1 MLETCMLS
9 LSKKSVF
16 LASLFASSLLLGGC
30 QTVNTTQGGTV
41 GVNRTQIMSPLVSS
55 QQLEQQATLTY
66 ANLMTKET
74 QKGDL
79 NPDPAQTARV
89 RRIASRLIPQTAV
102 FRPDALKWNWQVNVI
117 RSNEVNAWCMPG
129 GKIAIYT
136 GIITQLKLSDD
147 EIAAIMGHEIAHALR
162 EHAREQASEQ
172 SLAQIGMVGAALA
185 GAGQNTVNAAGQ
197 LYQLGIGLPH
207 SRTHETEAD
216 RIGVELAA
224 RAGYDPRAAIGLW
237 QKMAQLGG
245 SKPPEFLSTHPSA
258 STRLADLQVY
268 AAKVMPLYQQS
279 KRN

>member
-1 MLETCMLS
+1 MQAILKTRCL
-9 LSKKSVF
+9 V
-16 LASLFASSLLLGGC
+16 ASLMAASLLLVGGC
-30 QTVNTTQGGTV
+30 QTVNTTQGGLV

-66 ANLMTKET
+66 SSLLSKET

-102 FRPDALKWNWQVNVI
+102 FRPDALKWDWQVNVI

-136 GIITQLKLSDD
+136 GIITQLNLNDD

-172 SLAQIGMVGAALA
+172 SLAQIGALGAVLA
-185 GAGQNTVNAAGQ
+185 GAGQNTVNMAGQ

-224 RAGYDPRAAIGLW
+224 RAGYDPRAAIGMW

-258 STRLADLQVY
+258 STRIADLQVY

>member
-1 MLETCMLS
+1 MQAILKTRRL
-9 LSKKSVF
+9 V
-16 LASLFASSLLLGGC
+16 ASLMAASLLLVGGC
-30 QTVNTTQGGTV
+30 QTVNTTQGGLV

-66 ANLMTKET
+66 SSLLSKET

-102 FRPDALKWNWQVNVI
+102 FRPDALKWDWQVNVI

-136 GIITQLKLSDD
+136 GIITQLNLNDD

-172 SLAQIGMVGAALA
+172 SLAQIGALGAVLA
-185 GAGQNTVNAAGQ
+185 GAGQNTVNMAGQ

-224 RAGYDPRAAIGLW
+224 RAGYDPRAAIGMW

-258 STRLADLQVY
+258 STRIADLQVY
-268 AAKVMPLYQQS
+268 TAKVMPLYQQS

>member
-1 MLETCMLS
+1 MPIPKIRILT
-9 LSKKSVF
+9 
-16 LASLFASSLLLGGC
+16 ASLLAASLLLLSAC
-30 QTVNTTQGGTV
+30 QTVNTTQGGVV
-41 GVNRTQIMSPLVSS
+41 GVNRTQTMSPLVSS

-66 ANLMTKET
+66 SSLLTKET

-102 FRPDALKWNWQVNVI
+102 FRPDALKWDWQVNVI

-136 GIITQLKLSDD
+136 GIITQLNLNDD

-172 SLAQIGMVGAALA
+172 SLAQIGALGAVLA
-185 GAGQNTVNAAGQ
+185 GAGQNTVNMAGQ

-237 QKMAQLGG
+237 QKMAQQGG
-245 SKPPEFLSTHPSA
+245 SRPPEFLSSHPSA
-258 STRLADLQVY
+258 STRIADLQVY

>member
-1 MLETCMLS
+1 MQAIPKNRRLITS
-9 LSKKSVF
+9 LM
-16 LASLFASSLLLGGC
+16 AASLLLSGC

-41 GVNRTQIMSPLVSS
+41 GVDRKQIMSPLVSS

-66 ANLMTKET
+66 SNLLAKET

-117 RSNEVNAWCMPG
+117 RSDEVNAWCMPG
-129 GKIAIYT
+129 GKIAIYS
-136 GIITQLKLSDD
+136 GIITQLNLSDD
-147 EIAAIMGHEIAHALR
+147 EIAAVMGHEIAHALR

-172 SLAQIGMVGAALA
+172 SLAQIGMIGAVLA
-185 GAGQNTVNAAGQ
+185 GAGQNTVNTAGQ

-207 SRTHETEAD
+207 SRTHESEAD

-258 STRLADLQVY
+258 ATRMADLQVY

>member
-1 MLETCMLS
+1 MLS

>member
-1 MLETCMLS
+1 
-9 LSKKSVF
+9 
-16 LASLFASSLLLGGC
+16 
-30 QTVNTTQGGTV
+30 
-41 GVNRTQIMSPLVSS
+41 MSPLVSS

-66 ANLMTKET
+66 SSLLSKET

-102 FRPDALKWNWQVNVI
+102 FRPDALKWDWQVNVI

-136 GIITQLKLSDD
+136 GIITQLNLNDD

-172 SLAQIGMVGAALA
+172 SLAQIGALGAVLA
-185 GAGQNTVNAAGQ
+185 GAGQNTVNMAGQ

-224 RAGYDPRAAIGLW
+224 RAGYDPRAAIGMW

-258 STRLADLQVY
+258 STRIADLQVY

>member
-1 MLETCMLS
+1 MQAILKPRRL
-9 LSKKSVF
+9 V
-16 LASLFASSLLLGGC
+16 ASLMAASLLLVGGC
-30 QTVNTTQGGTV
+30 QTVNTTQGGLV

-66 ANLMTKET
+66 SSLLSKET

-136 GIITQLKLSDD
+136 GIITQLNLNDD

-172 SLAQIGMVGAALA
+172 SLAQIGALGAVLA
-185 GAGQNTVNAAGQ
+185 GAGQNTVNMAGQ

-224 RAGYDPRAAIGLW
+224 RAGYDPRAAIGMW

-258 STRLADLQVY
+258 STRIADLQVY

>member
-1 MLETCMLS
+1 MLS

-79 NPDPAQTARV
+79 NPDPAQTERV

>member
-1 MLETCMLS
+1 MQAILKTRRL
-9 LSKKSVF
+9 V
-16 LASLFASSLLLGGC
+16 ASLMAASLLLVGGC
-30 QTVNTTQGGTV
+30 QTVNTTQGGLV

-66 ANLMTKET
+66 SSLLSKET

-136 GIITQLKLSDD
+136 GIITQLNLNDD

-172 SLAQIGMVGAALA
+172 SLAQIGALGAVLA
-185 GAGQNTVNAAGQ
+185 GAGQNTVNMAGQ

-224 RAGYDPRAAIGLW
+224 RAGYDPRAAIGMW

-258 STRLADLQVY
+258 STRIADLQVY

>member
-1 MLETCMLS
+1 MQAILKTRRL
-9 LSKKSVF
+9 V
-16 LASLFASSLLLGGC
+16 ASLMAASLLLVGGC
-30 QTVNTTQGGTV
+30 QTVNTTQGGLV

-66 ANLMTKET
+66 ASLLTKET

-136 GIITQLKLSDD
+136 GIITQLNLNDD

-172 SLAQIGMVGAALA
+172 SLAQIGALGAVLA
-185 GAGQNTVNAAGQ
+185 GAGQNTVNMAGQ

-224 RAGYDPRAAIGLW
+224 RAGYDPRAAIGMW

-258 STRLADLQVY
+258 STRIADLQVY

>member
-1 MLETCMLS
+1 MQAIPKTRRL
-9 LSKKSVF
+9 V
-16 LASLFASSLLLGGC
+16 ASLMAASLLLVGGC
-30 QTVNTTQGGTV
+30 QTVNTTQGGLV
-41 GVNRTQIMSPLVSS
+41 GVSRTQIMSPLVSS

-66 ANLMTKET
+66 SSLLTKET
-74 QKGDL
+74 QTGDL

-117 RSNEVNAWCMPG
+117 RSDEVNAWCMPG

-136 GIITQLKLSDD
+136 GIITKLKLSDD

-172 SLAQIGMVGAALA
+172 SLAQIGMVGAVLA
-185 GAGQNTVNAAGQ
+185 GAGQNTVNTAGH

-224 RAGYDPRAAIGLW
+224 RAGYDPRAAIGMW

-258 STRLADLQVY
+258 STRIADLQVY

>member
-1 MLETCMLS
+1 MPLPSRLLS
-9 LSKKSVF
+9 LMPA
-16 LASLFASSLLLGGC
+16 LLGASLLLGGC

-41 GVNRTQIMSPLVSS
+41 GVNRTQIMSPLVSG

-66 ANLMTKET
+66 ANLLTKET

-117 RSNEVNAWCMPG
+117 RSNQVNAWCMPG

-172 SLAQIGMVGAALA
+172 SLAQIGMVGAVLA

-224 RAGYDPRAAIGLW
+224 RAGYDPRAAISLW
-237 QKMAQLGG
+237 QKMAHLGG
-245 SKPPEFLSTHPSA
+245 SKPPEFLSTYPSA
-258 STRLADLQVY
+258 TTRIVDLQIHS
-268 AAKVMPLYQQS
+268 AKLMPLYQQS

>member
-1 MLETCMLS
+1 MRLPSLLS
-9 LSKKSVF
+9 
-16 LASLFASSLLLGGC
+16 SLIPTLLGASLLLGGC
-30 QTVNTTQGGTV
+30 QTVNTTQGGMV
-41 GVNRTQIMSPLVSS
+41 GVNRTQIMSPLVSG

-66 ANLMTKET
+66 ANLLTKET

-79 NPDPAQTARV
+79 NPDAAQTARV

-172 SLAQIGMVGAALA
+172 SLAQIGMVGAVLA

-224 RAGYDPRAAIGLW
+224 RAGYDPRAAISLW
-237 QKMAQLGG
+237 QKMARLGG

-258 STRLADLQVY
+258 TTRIADLQIY
-268 AAKVMPLYQQS
+268 SAKVMPLYQQS

>member
-1 MLETCMLS
+1 MQAIPKTRRLITS
-9 LSKKSVF
+9 LM
-16 LASLFASSLLLGGC
+16 AASLLLSGC

-41 GVNRTQIMSPLVSS
+41 GVDRKQIMSPLVSS

-66 ANLMTKET
+66 SSLLAKET

-117 RSNEVNAWCMPG
+117 RSDEVNAWCMPG
-129 GKIAIYT
+129 GKIAIYS
-136 GIITQLKLSDD
+136 GIITQLNLSDD
-147 EIAAIMGHEIAHALR
+147 EIAAVMGHEIAHALR

-172 SLAQIGMVGAALA
+172 SLAQIGMIGAVLA
-185 GAGQNTVNAAGQ
+185 GAGQNTVNTAGQ

-207 SRTHETEAD
+207 SRTHESEAD

-258 STRLADLQVY
+258 ATRMADLQVY

>member
-1 MLETCMLS
+1 MPIPKIRILT
-9 LSKKSVF
+9 
-16 LASLFASSLLLGGC
+16 ASLLAASLLLLSGC
-30 QTVNTTQGGTV
+30 QTVNTTQGGMV

-66 ANLMTKET
+66 SSLLTKET

-102 FRPDALKWNWQVNVI
+102 FRPDALKWDWQVNVI

-136 GIITQLKLSDD
+136 GIITQLNLNDD

-172 SLAQIGMVGAALA
+172 SLAQIGALGAVLA
-185 GAGQNTVNAAGQ
+185 GAGQNTVNMAGQ

-258 STRLADLQVY
+258 STRIADLQVY

>member
-1 MLETCMLS
+1 MQAIPKTRRLITS
-9 LSKKSVF
+9 LM
-16 LASLFASSLLLGGC
+16 AASLLLSGC

-41 GVNRTQIMSPLVSS
+41 GVDRKQIMSPLVSS

-66 ANLMTKET
+66 SSLLAKET

-79 NPDPAQTARV
+79 NPDPVQTARV

-117 RSNEVNAWCMPG
+117 RSDEVNAWCMPG
-129 GKIAIYT
+129 GKIAIYS
-136 GIITQLKLSDD
+136 GIITQLNLSDD
-147 EIAAIMGHEIAHALR
+147 EIAAVMGHEIAHALR

-172 SLAQIGMVGAALA
+172 SLAQIGMIGAVLA
-185 GAGQNTVNAAGQ
+185 GAGQNTVNTAGQ

-207 SRTHETEAD
+207 SRTHESEAD

-258 STRLADLQVY
+258 ATRMADLQVY